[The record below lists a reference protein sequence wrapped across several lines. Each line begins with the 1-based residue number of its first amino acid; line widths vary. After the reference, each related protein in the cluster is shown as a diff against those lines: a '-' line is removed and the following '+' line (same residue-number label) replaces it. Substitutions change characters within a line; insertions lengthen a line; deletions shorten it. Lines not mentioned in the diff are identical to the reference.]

1 MALETTGFSAARAVA
16 ILQANFGP
24 NYSNAMIHLLGEDGE
39 EISPTTTVDGAAK
52 PNGYEPIP
60 LGELELPVDEDGNLL
75 GYVQNKKALH
85 FPEALYAWGTIIGF
99 RIISNFRGV
108 NTVSGSTYTFY
119 SDTGENFDGA
129 LQAEKIV
136 TAETIPL
143 FRAGY
148 IRIGLDHEPPAIEV

>member
-1 MALETTGFSAARAVA
+1 MALKEGFSAARAVA

-24 NYSNAMIHLLGEDGE
+24 NYSNAMIALIESDGE
-39 EISPTTTVDGAAK
+39 EVDSTTMVDGVAK
-52 PNGYEPIP
+52 PNGYARIP

-85 FPEALYAWGTIIGF
+85 FPEAVQAWGTIVGF

-108 NTVSGSTYTFY
+108 NNASGSSATYFQD
-119 SDTGENFDGA
+119 SGANFDGR
-129 LQAEKIV
+129 LQAEKV
-136 TAETIPL
+136 VPKETIPL

-148 IRIGLDHEPPAIEV
+148 IRIGLDHEPPAIET

>member
-16 ILQANFGP
+16 ILQANFGS

-39 EISPTTTVDGAAK
+39 EISPTTMVDGAAK

-60 LGELELPVDEDGNLL
+60 LGELEVKD
-75 GYVQNKKALH
+75 GYVQNAKALH

-99 RIISNFRGV
+99 RITSNFRGV
-108 NTVSGSTYTFY
+108 NNASGSSVTYFQD
-119 SDTGENFDGA
+119 SGANFDGA

>member
-1 MALETTGFSAARAVA
+1 MALNEGFSAARAVA

-24 NYSNAMIHLLGEDGE
+24 NYSNAMIALIESDGE
-39 EISPTTTVDGAAK
+39 EADSTTMVDGVAK
-52 PNGYEPIP
+52 PNGYERIP

-85 FPEALYAWGTIIGF
+85 FPEALHAWGTIVGF

-108 NTVSGSTYTFY
+108 NNASGSSATYFQD
-119 SDTGENFDGA
+119 SGANFDGR

-136 TAETIPL
+136 PAETIPL

-148 IRIGLDHEPPAIEV
+148 IRIGLDHEPPAIET